1 MAGWRGSRQPVV
13 RHWPWLCLIAVS
25 LLLTGGCQFLS
36 TPTPIPQRSD
46 AEVELISGRA
56 LVKPI
61 QGAGWIEFHAHFSLF
76 FGDQIKVPEEETS
89 PAELRLS
96 DGTTV
101 RLESG
106 TVLELS
112 APIPPEKRPIFRLL
126 KGRIDVDA
134 ASADQLFEAYITVTA
149 AFTFETLD
157 FVVDVQ
163 QASSAFQLW
172 LKENTAHISLTTGGP
187 VQVSTEEDEEVLEAE
202 WQAWAELDGEI
213 HIIKP
218 RPPDTPTPTVTTTPT
233 HSPTPTTTNT
243 PTVTPTPAITSTST
257 LTPTLTST
265 LTSTPTSSPTPHGAA
280 GQVTPTP
287 SVGLTPT
294 ARPTVVLPL
303 VYEAPPLIEPHN
315 NQIVGF
321 NHQQNV
327 TLSWV
332 PSDGLALDH
341 WYEVQMWQEGEE
353 PTGRHWTKENWWN
366 MGPEYYPGN
375 YYWRVIIV
383 QGKEDDVVGAVSPP
397 SETRF
402 WQWAPEGPAPTSKPK
417 PKPTNTPVPPT
428 NTPVPPTNTP
438 VPTPRPTPNG
448 GD

>member
-1 MAGWRGSRQPVV
+1 MAGWRESRQSVA

-25 LLLTGGCQFLS
+25 LLLAGGCQFLS
-36 TPTPIPQRSD
+36 TPTPIPRHSD
-46 AEVELISGRA
+46 AEVELISGKA
-56 LVKPI
+56 LAKPT
-61 QGAGWIEFHAHFSLF
+61 QGTGWIEFHGHFSLF
-76 FGDQIKVPEEETS
+76 FGDQIKVSEEETS

-96 DGTTV
+96 DETTV
-101 RLESG
+101 RLEPG

-112 APIPPEKRPIFRLL
+112 VPIPPEKRPIFRLL

-134 ASADQLFEAYITVTA
+134 ASADQLFEAHIAVTA
-149 AFTFETLD
+149 AFTFEILD
-157 FVVDVQ
+157 FVVDVR

-172 LKENTAHISLTTGGP
+172 LEENTAHISLTTGGP
-187 VQVSTEEDEEVLEAE
+187 VQVSTEEDEKVLETE

-233 HSPTPTTTNT
+233 HSPTPTTTDT
-243 PTVTPTPAITSTST
+243 PTMTPTPVITSTAT
-257 LTPTLTST
+257 PTPTLTA
-265 LTSTPTSSPTPHGAA
+265 TPTSSPTPHSTT
-280 GQVTPTP
+280 GQGTPT
-287 SVGLTPT
+287 SLAGLTPT
-294 ARPTVVLPL
+294 ARPTVALPL

-321 NHQQNV
+321 NYQQNV

-332 PSDGLALDH
+332 SSGGLALDH

-353 PTGRHWTKENWWN
+353 PTGRYWTKENWWN
-366 MGPEYYPGN
+366 MGAEYYPGD

-383 QGKEDDVVGAVSPP
+383 QGKENDVVGAVSPP

-402 WQWAPEGPAPTSKPK
+402 WQWVPEGPAPTPKPK
-417 PKPTNTPVPPT
+417 PKPTSTPVPPT
-428 NTPVPPTNTP
+428 NTPAPPTSTPVPPTA
-438 VPTPRPTPNG
+438 TPRPTPSNG
-448 GD
+448 G